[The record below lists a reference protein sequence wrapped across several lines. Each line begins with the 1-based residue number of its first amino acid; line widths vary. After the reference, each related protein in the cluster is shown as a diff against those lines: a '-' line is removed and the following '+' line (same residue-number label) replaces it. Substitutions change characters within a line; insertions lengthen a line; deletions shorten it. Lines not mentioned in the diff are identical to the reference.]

1 MATVILNHRVSNYT
15 SWRAIYDADQPRRD
29 AMGLTQLA
37 VGEKHDDPG
46 MVYMVWT
53 IADAS
58 QLNQMMSDPELQK
71 TMQEAG
77 VISAPEVTILN

>member
-1 MATVILNHRVSNYT
+1 MATVIVNHRVSNYA
-15 SWRAIYDADQPRRD
+15 SWKAIYDADQARRD

-37 VGEKHDDPG
+37 VGEKADDPG

-53 IADAS
+53 VADPSA
-58 QLNQMMSDPELQK
+58 LGAMMGDPELQK